1 MQKEGLANH
10 SYLLYYLFLNSIYI
24 LTCLGFLLSHWK
36 IQQSERQIKL
46 TERENCTT
54 ATIPSWRPHS
64 YSVIP
69 GQLRSAVLTTNNLFL
84 VFYRIRTLLP
94 EPSTSIPPP
103 PRRIRKRTFLLR
115 GLHVD
120 KHLTLCVTHMI
131 RVYIPLY
138 VCHWFRRVTIWLM
151 DNIKSGSYLLQIHS
165 QYPH

>member
-103 PRRIRKRTFLLR
+103 LPAGFGNALSYCVVFTSINTWLSAW
-115 GLHVD
+115 
-120 KHLTLCVTHMI
+120 LTWYAYIFHYMFVTDSD
-131 RVYIPLY
+131 V
-138 VCHWFRRVTIWLM
+138 WQS
-151 DNIKSGSYLLQIHS
+151 D
-165 QYPH
+165 